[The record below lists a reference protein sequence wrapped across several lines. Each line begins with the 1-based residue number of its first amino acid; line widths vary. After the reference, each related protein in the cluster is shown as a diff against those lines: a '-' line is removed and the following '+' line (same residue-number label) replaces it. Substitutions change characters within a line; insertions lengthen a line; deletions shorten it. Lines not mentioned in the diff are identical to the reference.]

1 VKPTVE
7 ALSAFLQ
14 PIRAYLAQDGGD
26 IDFVRVSEDGRTL
39 YVRLKGT
46 CQTCELNSYYTLQL
60 GVLEPLRRFFPS
72 LEAIEVVEE

>member
-26 IDFVRVSEDGRTL
+26 IDFVRVSEDGRIL

-46 CQTCELNSYYTLQL
+46 CQTCELNSTTLHL

>member
-1 VKPTVE
+1 MKPTLE
-7 ALSAFLQ
+7 ALHAFLQ

-26 IDFVRVSEDGRTL
+26 IDFVRVSDDGRIL

-46 CQTCELNSYYTLQL
+46 CQTCDLSATTLQL

-72 LEAIEVVEE
+72 LEAIEVVE